1 MQSDVP
7 RGRDKSQR
15 AYRASGSATRR
26 KQLAAVAL
34 VVVIIGTLAALIA
47 PNEIGNRVAP
57 PVTVVSNVGSGT
69 LSPEEQSYADGLQ
82 PYLDV
87 LVGEG
92 RALEKLGQA
101 RSRNI
106 VELSL
111 RMDRYRTAANDIE
124 QYIQGHSTPVGMAGL
139 VTELRQRIDDSL
151 AAIDASVA
159 AIRRFDW
166 NALGQ
171 TVDDFSLAVDDIA
184 RLAGTPVPAAIQ
196 GQ

>member
-1 MQSDVP
+1 L
-7 RGRDKSQR
+7 
-15 AYRASGSATRR
+15 GSATRR
-26 KQLAAVAL
+26 RQLAAVAL
-34 VVVIIGTLAALIA
+34 VVVIVGTLAAWLA
-47 PNEIGNRVAP
+47 PDEIGNRVAP
-57 PVTVVSNVGSGT
+57 PVTVISGVGSGT
-69 LSPEEQSYADGLQ
+69 LSPEEQLYADGLR

-92 RALEKLGQA
+92 RSLEKLGQA

-111 RMDRYRTAANDIE
+111 RMDRYRTAANNIE
-124 QYIQGHSTPVGMAGL
+124 QYIQGHSTPPGLVGL
-139 VTELRQRIDDSL
+139 VTELRQRIDESL

-171 TVDDFSLAVDDIA
+171 TVDDFSLAVDHIA
-184 RLAGTPVPAAIQ
+184 RLAGTPVPAASP

>member
-15 AYRASGSATRR
+15 AYRAFGLATRR
-26 KQLAAVAL
+26 RYLAAVAL
-34 VVVIIGTLAALIA
+34 ALVIVGAMAALIA
-47 PNEIGNRVAP
+47 PDEIGNRVAP
-57 PVTVVSNVGSGT
+57 PVTVVSVVGSGT
-69 LSPEEQSYADGLQ
+69 LSPDEQAYADGLR

-92 RALEKLGQA
+92 RALEKLGQE

-111 RMDRYRTAANDIE
+111 RMDRYRTAAHDIE
-124 QYIQGHSTPVGMAGL
+124 QYIQGRSTPPRLAGL
-139 VTELRQRIDDSL
+139 VTELRQRIDQSL

-184 RLAGTPVPAAIQ
+184 RLAGTPVPAASP
-196 GQ
+196 G